1 MDSVMYVQTRIT
13 ELIEQEKPTN
23 VLTDQQLTEILQSE
37 GIQISRRTIAKYR
50 EELNIRSSAK
60 RTYFYKAAANVSS

>member
-1 MDSVMYVQTRIT
+1 MYVQTRIT